1 MKYPLLENAFSNQ
14 DIKKGI
20 QVLKTK
26 YITMSEKTR
35 KFEKTF
41 AQKNQSN
48 YALMCNSGSSANLLM
63 VAAACNPI
71 RKKRL
76 KKNDGNNSFRVLVYF
91 FVAFIAIR
99 TKTCVCGCR
108 YKNSKYRY

>member
-35 KFEKTF
+35 KFEK
-41 AQKNQSN
+41 
-48 YALMCNSGSSANLLM
+48 LL
-63 VAAACNPI
+63 
-71 RKKRL
+71 L
-76 KKNDGNNSFRVLVYF
+76 KKS
-91 FVAFIAIR
+91 I
-99 TKTCVCGCR
+99 
-108 YKNSKYRY
+108 